1 MNYIKIAGIKHG
13 EETDLQDILQRR
25 NDIMLEFKAAVNSC
39 QTYNTLLPVNLFKK
53 GNLLLS
59 NPRDTRVLMVFLRA
73 AARLEGAAIFCRK
86 RGIVRDGKQT
96 TQSLY
101 KLLIWP
107 HPLPCKRVWVCCNWM
122 VYVWTSWSVEARV
135 FFLVLCKWCAYVLRK
150 TQLWNFWTPQKSRMM
165 RFIPLHEVQ
174 K

>member
-13 EETDLQDILQRR
+13 EETDLQDILKRR

-73 AARLEGAAIFCRK
+73 AARSEGTAIFCRK

-101 KLLIWP
+101 KLL
-107 HPLPCKRVWVCCNWM
+107 M
-122 VYVWTSWSVEARV
+122 
-135 FFLVLCKWCAYVLRK
+135 
-150 TQLWNFWTPQKSRMM
+150 
-165 RFIPLHEVQ
+165 
-174 K
+174 